1 MSATEVTASTL
12 YERAAALVE
21 TLFERPADPSCWER
35 AFAAL
40 CKEIGGGA
48 VAVVIGQLA
57 AAGPV
62 FLLGHG
68 LPMRRLG
75 PELLSPSAE
84 QPPPDRTPPGVL
96 LEIPPNSAAFGATPL
111 YREVL
116 RPAGLLPGPGL
127 CVSLGR
133 SEARVTGAVLV
144 LSRDPGWSPRP
155 EDRALLELLT
165 PYLMR
170 AVRVGLDLNERRS
183 GIEALLGIFDAL
195 VLGVMLLDQNGEVSF
210 LNQAAARLM
219 SVRAGLRLPGPSCAA
234 DHARRN
240 EAASAL
246 LRSEAGAAG
255 RPFHVISTPLRAT
268 DPDRAPD
275 ARFATAV
282 FFGDPSLGAA
292 GAEDALRALYGLTQS
307 EERLALRL
315 ASGERL
321 EEAAAALRIRPSTA
335 RSLLRTV
342 FGKTD
347 THRQADLVRLV
358 LTLVGQ
364 VRIDP
369 PRG

>member
-1 MSATEVTASTL
+1 VSTAEATASTL

-21 TLFERPADPSCWER
+21 ALFDQPADPTCWQR
-35 AFAAL
+35 ALAAL
-40 CKEIGGGA
+40 CGEIGEGA

-75 PELLSPSAE
+75 PELLAPAAD
-84 QPPPDRTPPGVL
+84 QPPSDRSRPGSL
-96 LEIPPNSAAFGATPL
+96 LEIPANSAAFGATPL

-116 RPAGLLPGPGL
+116 RPAGLAPGPGL

-133 SEARVTGAVLV
+133 SETRVTGAVLV
-144 LSRDPGWSPRP
+144 LSRDPRWRPRP

-195 VLGVMLLDQNGEVSF
+195 VLGVMLLDRNSEVSF
-210 LNQAAARLM
+210 LNQAAARLLG
-219 SVRAGLRLPGPSCAA
+219 VRAGLRLPGPAGRA
-234 DHARRN
+234 DRARRN
-240 EAASAL
+240 EAAQAL

-268 DPDRAPD
+268 LVDRAPD
-275 ARFATAV
+275 AHFATAV

-292 GAEDALRALYGLTQS
+292 GAEDALRALYGLTPS

-315 ASGERL
+315 ASGEKL
-321 EEAAAALRIRPSTA
+321 AEAAATLHIRPSTA
-335 RSLLRTV
+335 RSLLRSV

-347 THRQADLVRLV
+347 THRQSDLVRLV

-364 VRIDP
+364 VRIDS